1 MPLVCMV
8 KEMGE
13 QRPRHELVNGPQLC
27 RNSKTKH
34 RTAVLTPS
42 RGEASHDR
50 IAIGILEIRYS
61 TVTLTVTIASSR
73 YLLCLM
79 LLILYCRHPIQIG
92 RWYSIQTQT
101 SLNVDT

>member
-50 IAIGILEIRYS
+50 IAIGILEI
-61 TVTLTVTIASSR
+61 LD
-73 YLLCLM
+73 CDPD
-79 LLILYCRHPIQIG
+79 CDH
-92 RWYSIQTQT
+92 
-101 SLNVDT
+101 SLPDIYYV

>member
-34 RTAVLTPS
+34 RTAVLTPES
-42 RGEASHDR
+42 RRS
-50 IAIGILEIRYS
+50 IA
-61 TVTLTVTIASSR
+61 
-73 YLLCLM
+73 
-79 LLILYCRHPIQIG
+79 
-92 RWYSIQTQT
+92 
-101 SLNVDT
+101 